1 MKSFLINSQHSPHLV
16 PSRVTA
22 VDFETYYAKDYSVKE
37 LGTHRY
43 VNDPRFDAYL
53 VAIFGEHIRWVG
65 HPKDAP
71 WGEIDGETWVSHNAQ
86 FDMAVF
92 NRLQELG
99 TIHTDSGP
107 CHWHDTAA
115 LASYL
120 QAPRNLA
127 GASKELIGMELNKA
141 VRAQMEGVAV

>member
-1 MKSFLINSQHSPHLV
+1 MDRLNLTKNNNPVIGI
-16 PSRVTA
+16 
-22 VDFETYYAKDYSVKE
+22 DFETYYSGDYSVKK

-53 VAIFGEHIRWVG
+53 VAIWSEAFQWCG

-71 WGEIDGETWVSHNAQ
+71 WGEIDGLMWVSHNAQ

-92 NRLQELG
+92 RRLQELG
-99 TIHTDSGP
+99 IVHADSGP
-107 CHWHDTAA
+107 CAWHDTAA

-120 QAPRNLA
+120 QAPRKLA
-127 GASKELIGMELNKA
+127 GAARELIGMEVDKTI
-141 VRAQMEGVAV
+141 RDQMKGATV